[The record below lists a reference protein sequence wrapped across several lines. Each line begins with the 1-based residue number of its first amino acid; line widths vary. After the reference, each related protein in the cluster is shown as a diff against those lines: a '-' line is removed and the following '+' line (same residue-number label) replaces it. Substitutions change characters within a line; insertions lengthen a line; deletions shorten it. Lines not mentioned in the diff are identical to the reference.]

1 MFELIEKMLTE
12 NGKMFEF
19 QVIDQLITKHGF
31 VVPNKFFHRRTSSW
45 FQFETEVRADLEIL
59 GIVFSTEKYQDE
71 PDSYYSYRDIMSLS

>member
-45 FQFETEVRADLEIL
+45 FQFEIEVRTDLEIL
-59 GIVFSTEKYQDE
+59 GIVFSTEKYQE
-71 PDSYYSYRDIMSLS
+71 KPDSYYSYRTVMSLS